1 MCRHRH
7 TIQSVVNQIF
17 RIPSPTFGK
26 VRMRVATTTLDMSRT
41 NQIAG
46 QCEDHGHRRGLRT
59 VALLEASKGVLVLLV
74 AFGFAEIIHLH
85 IDLED
90 AAQNLLYFLH
100 IDPDRRISHAVMHA
114 ADRMTDANLLTVL
127 AIAFVYSSLRFVES
141 YGLWRQR
148 VWAEWLAIV
157 SGAIYLPLELYNLIR
172 RPSVAHWVILLI
184 NIAIVVY
191 ITWVRWDEVRG
202 RHHGHVPSARFAE
215 DGK

>member
-1 MCRHRH
+1 MGRAKH
-7 TIQSVVNQIF
+7 SA
-17 RIPSPTFGK
+17 S
-26 VRMRVATTTLDMSRT
+26 
-41 NQIAG
+41 

-59 VALLEASKGVLVLLV
+59 VSLLEASKGVLVLLV

-100 IDPDRRISHAVMHA
+100 IDPDRRISHALMHA
-114 ADRMTDANLLTVL
+114 AGRMMDADVLTVL
-127 AIAFVYSSLRFVES
+127 AIAVAYSGLRFIES

-172 RPSVAHWVILLI
+172 RPNAVHWVILFI

-191 ITWVRWDEVRG
+191 IAWVRWDDVKG
-202 RHHGHVPSARFAE
+202 RQRRRVSSGRLAR
-215 DGK
+215 DGD